1 MNITVV
7 GTGYV
12 GLVTGACFSYVGN
25 NVCCLDIDKD
35 KISLLKNGKLPI
47 FEEGLQ
53 KIVDKS
59 VLDNKLSF
67 THNYKDAIDRSDI
80 IFLAVSTPMN
90 EDGSSK
96 LEYILNAADEIA
108 ENINDYKIIIVKST
122 VPVGTTEI
130 IEKRIKDKIKLRKVD
145 VRFDIAN
152 NPEFLKEGKAVN
164 DFMHPDR
171 IIVGL
176 NNNKIQKLFRDL
188 YRPFTLNN
196 EKLFFLNI
204 RSSEL
209 TKYAANAMLAMK
221 VSFINELSQLCEKID
236 ANINDVRQGI
246 GSDKRIGYS
255 FINPS
260 LGFGGSCFP
269 KDVNSLKK
277 QFEDVGLS
285 SLTSRATLE
294 VNEIQSN
301 NFANRILKYFD
312 YKKITNVCLAAW
324 GITFKPGTDD
334 IRESPA
340 IKVIDILLDN
350 NITINLSDPQGLD
363 NAREYFKERK
373 NINFF
378 NDKDKTLDKING
390 LLLLTEW
397 EEYRTLNFNFIKSK
411 IKNNVIFDGR
421 NLYSSKDMRQN
432 KIDYIQ
438 IGVRDDLVDK

>member
-1 MNITVV
+1 
-7 GTGYV
+7 
-12 GLVTGACFSYVGN
+12 
-25 NVCCLDIDKD
+25 
-35 KISLLKNGKLPI
+35 
-47 FEEGLQ
+47 
-53 KIVDKS
+53 
-59 VLDNKLSF
+59 
-67 THNYKDAIDRSDI
+67 
-80 IFLAVSTPMN
+80 MN

>member
-1 MNITVV
+1 
-7 GTGYV
+7 
-12 GLVTGACFSYVGN
+12 
-25 NVCCLDIDKD
+25 
-35 KISLLKNGKLPI
+35 
-47 FEEGLQ
+47 
-53 KIVDKS
+53 
-59 VLDNKLSF
+59 
-67 THNYKDAIDRSDI
+67 
-80 IFLAVSTPMN
+80 
-90 EDGSSK
+90 
-96 LEYILNAADEIA
+96 
-108 ENINDYKIIIVKST
+108 
-122 VPVGTTEI
+122 
-130 IEKRIKDKIKLRKVD
+130 
-145 VRFDIAN
+145 
-152 NPEFLKEGKAVN
+152 
-164 DFMHPDR
+164 
-171 IIVGL
+171 
-176 NNNKIQKLFRDL
+176 
-188 YRPFTLNN
+188 
-196 EKLFFLNI
+196 
-204 RSSEL
+204 
-209 TKYAANAMLAMK
+209 MLAMK